1 MTTNQ
6 KLYDASMRFFTESG
20 VPVSTAERAS
30 KVVANDDPTKPNLG
44 RTEQDQKDITDATTW
59 MNAEKISSS
68 S

>member
-6 KLYDASMRFFTESG
+6 KLYDASMQFLTESG
-20 VPVSTAERAS
+20 VPVSAAERAS
-30 KVVANDDPTKPNLG
+30 EVVANDDPYQPNLG
-44 RTEQDQKDITDATTW
+44 RTAQDQKDITDAMTW